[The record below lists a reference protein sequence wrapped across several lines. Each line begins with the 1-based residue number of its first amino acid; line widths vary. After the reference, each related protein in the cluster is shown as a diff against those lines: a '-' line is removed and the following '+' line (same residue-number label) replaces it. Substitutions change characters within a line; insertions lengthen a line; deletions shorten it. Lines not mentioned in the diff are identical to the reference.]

1 MLLDYSGIFQIR
13 NQKIFMY
20 IYFVALLPPGFYT
33 NKCRDNK
40 NHVCC
45 FSTTSDYYLKNTLT
59 GNCVMIIIKPFIS
72 LIANWKQVLCAI
84 LHETDSFAQFFKGL
98 GSCNKLY
105 QMELNLE

>member
-1 MLLDYSGIFQIR
+1 
-13 NQKIFMY
+13 
-20 IYFVALLPPGFYT
+20 
-33 NKCRDNK
+33 
-40 NHVCC
+40 
-45 FSTTSDYYLKNTLT
+45 
-59 GNCVMIIIKPFIS
+59 MIIIKPFIS

>member
-20 IYFVALLPPGFYT
+20 IYFFVALLPPGFYT

-59 GNCVMIIIKPFIS
+59 GNCVIMIKPFIS
-72 LIANWKQVLCAI
+72 LMANWKQVLCAI